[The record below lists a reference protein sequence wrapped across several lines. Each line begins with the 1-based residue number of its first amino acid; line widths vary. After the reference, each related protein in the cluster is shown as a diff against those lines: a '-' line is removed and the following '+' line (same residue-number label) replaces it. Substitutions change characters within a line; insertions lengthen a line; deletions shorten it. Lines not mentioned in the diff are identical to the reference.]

1 MNRRFALKALS
12 ALIVAA
18 GLHAPVF
25 AQNAADKTVIKVGQT
40 SGPHAKIME
49 VVKGIAARDGLTIEV
64 IEFGDYI
71 QPNAALDAGDLDA
84 NNYQTKPF
92 MDAQIKA
99 RGYKIVSVGNTVL
112 FPMGY
117 YSKKYKNIQDLPE
130 GARVGIQNDPANS
143 GRSLQLLEKSGLIK
157 LKAGVGTTATPADI
171 IENPK
176 KLRFHQLDSA
186 QLPRSLDDLD
196 MAAINTSFAIK
207 AGLVPARDAIV
218 IEGIDS
224 PHTNLLVVREA
235 DKDKPWVKK
244 LLKAYQSEEIRKFI
258 ETEFK
263 GSGIPTF

>member
-1 MNRRFALKALS
+1 MNRRFSLKTLA

-18 GLHAPVF
+18 GLHAPAF
-25 AQNAADKTVIKVGQT
+25 AQKAADKTVIKVGQT

-99 RGYKIVSVGNTVL
+99 RGYKIVSVGNSVL

-117 YSKKYKNIQDLPE
+117 YSKRFKSVNDLPE

-143 GRSLQLLEKSGLIK
+143 GRSLLLLEKYGVIK
-157 LKAGVGTTATPADI
+157 LKPGVGMNATPADI
-171 IENPK
+171 MENPK

-196 MAAINTSFAIK
+196 IASINTSFAIK
-207 AGLVPARDAIV
+207 AGLMPNRDAIA
-218 IEGIDS
+218 IEGADS
-224 PHTNLLVVREA
+224 PYTNLLVVRTE
-235 DKDKPWVKK
+235 DKDQPWVKK

-258 ETEFK
+258 DTEFK
-263 GSGIPTF
+263 GAGIATF